1 MLTLD
6 TQSAD
11 GRRTASSLRDPR
23 MDWNEVVDLL
33 PYVQELGFATSAD
46 FAIAAGAAL
55 HAKQAS
61 HEQNG
66 AGHIVCNVIDTI
78 WQIAEQIDRKLRAAR
93 EHWTVH
99 LADELEVLDHSASHA
114 RRVIRDIAPR
124 VREQPAAPGRY
135 RNGDTRHGLQ
145 DQLRTLQLH
154 LETLEERMHS
164 DESAFMGVERA
175 PVSALLPSHK
185 IAEVCRKI
193 REAMLSLITGIAVPQ
208 AVSREA
214 NITQDRSLAALFA
227 ETRNQTPQSRQ
238 CSILRDGFTDDAY
251 LRRLWGESPSPQV
264 VSMVT
269 RAAHHIDRGARRAFE
284 EPGNAPDLKAWVAE
298 QMEHSYGTDMSHNE
312 RMSLELVGEGL
323 QRKDGGIVSGAE
335 AAYWV
340 NRGMGSP
347 HCEVMDHA
355 LSASRRTLEEMNGA
369 MSVQA
374 LRQWV
379 QNRISYLA
387 PKRQT
392 AKQYTPLP

>member
-1 MLTLD
+1 M
-6 TQSAD
+6 
-11 GRRTASSLRDPR
+11 
-23 MDWNEVVDLL
+23 
-33 PYVQELGFATSAD
+33 
-46 FAIAAGAAL
+46 
-55 HAKQAS
+55 
-61 HEQNG
+61 
-66 AGHIVCNVIDTI
+66 
-78 WQIAEQIDRKLRAAR
+78 
-93 EHWTVH
+93 
-99 LADELEVLDHSASHA
+99 
-114 RRVIRDIAPR
+114 IRDIAPR

-264 VSMVT
+264 VSCASHRPR
-269 RAAHHIDRGARRAFE
+269 RAAGIRRARQCA
-284 EPGNAPDLKAWVAE
+284 GSKG
-298 QMEHSYGTDMSHNE
+298 MGGGTD
-312 RMSLELVGEGL
+312 
-323 QRKDGGIVSGAE
+323 GAFLR
-335 AAYWV
+335 
-340 NRGMGSP
+340 NRHEP
-347 HCEVMDHA
+347 
-355 LSASRRTLEEMNGA
+355 
-369 MSVQA
+369 
-374 LRQWV
+374 
-379 QNRISYLA
+379 
-387 PKRQT
+387 
-392 AKQYTPLP
+392 